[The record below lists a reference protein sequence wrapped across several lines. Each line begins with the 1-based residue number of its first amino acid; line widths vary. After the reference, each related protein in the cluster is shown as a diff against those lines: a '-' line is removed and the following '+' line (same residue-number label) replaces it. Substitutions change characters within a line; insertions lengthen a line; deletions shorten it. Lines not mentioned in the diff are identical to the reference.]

1 MSGQRNGISQA
12 IHKNFSN
19 VGADVIQRMFGEGYL
34 SPGGEEGTERLAR
47 LAAPTIDARIL
58 DVGCGLG
65 GAALWLATEFGCSVT
80 AFRKHRIGGGQ
91 FRARKPSLNPGV
103 I

>member
-1 MSGQRNGISQA
+1 MSGQPDALSEA
-12 IHKNFSN
+12 IHKNFSD
-19 VGADVIQRMFGEGYL
+19 VGAAVIQRLFGEGYL

-47 LAAPTIDARIL
+47 LAAPTGDARIL

-65 GAALWLATEFGCSVT
+65 GAARWLAAKIGCSVT